1 MRPLR
6 RRPGVLPTPWLSV
19 FFPPMNPL
27 EQPFGSLPDLI
38 HQHALTHG
46 SHPALQCQDR
56 VLSYAELDRLM
67 DQMAARLQQQGL
79 QPGDVIA
86 LCAQSSLHYVVAF
99 MAGLRAG
106 LIAAPLAPSSSAA
119 HLAAM
124 LDNAQPRYLFLDAE
138 SRDRLPASTQQ
149 DWPCVALDDSDAGQ
163 AWTAWLHEAG
173 ASARPTPVQ
182 PQPDWAFNLIYSS
195 GTTGV
200 PKGILQPWSMR
211 WAQIQRAHAN
221 GYDAHSVNL
230 VATPLYSNTT
240 LVSLIPTLGLG
251 GTSILMPKFEVR
263 SYLELAQA
271 HRATHTMLVPVQYQ
285 RLMDFPEF
293 DRYDLSSFQ
302 AKFVTSAPFRADLKR
317 QVLQRWPG
325 RLTEYYGM
333 TEGGGRTELYAHDH
347 PDKLHTVGR
356 PAAGHDIRLIDEQGV
371 EVQPGESGE
380 VVGHSAAIMKGY
392 HRMPEKTREVE
403 WYDPTGKRFIR
414 TGDVGRFDADG
425 FLILG
430 DRKKDMIITGG
441 FNVYPSDIE
450 AELRE
455 HPGVKECAVVGVPSH
470 QWGET
475 PVAFVVR
482 RVNSHAS
489 AESLREFVN
498 QRVGKTQRVADVVLT
513 TALPRSEIGK
523 VLKRELRDTYLQQH
537 DQPLPYI
544 DRTRLWYATLGYDN
558 PYRYAHF
565 DEVPFT
571 PLKKPLAESRV
582 ALLTTAAP
590 YQPDKGPQ
598 DASAPYNAAAKFYQ
612 VYSGDTTQDHD
623 VRVSHVMVDRRHLSD
638 DSNTWFPLPALRRAV
653 DRGEIGSLTAR
664 FHGVP
669 TNRSQRHTLEVD
681 APEVLRRC
689 QADGADVAILVPNCP
704 VCHQTLSLVAR
715 LLEANGIATVILG
728 AALDIVEHCGVPR
741 LLFSDLPL
749 GHAAGLPYD
758 LASQEATLRAAI
770 DVLRDATQ
778 ARTTVRN
785 PLRWPGDPDW
795 KRHYLSVEGLS
806 AQDIA
811 RLRAEND
818 RIKATAQQ
826 VRDRTL

>member
-1 MRPLR
+1 
-6 RRPGVLPTPWLSV
+6 
-19 FFPPMNPL
+19 MNPL

-38 HQHALTHG
+38 HQHALG
-46 SHPALQCQDR
+46 QGAHPALICQDR
-56 VLSYAELDRLM
+56 ALSYAELDRLM
-67 DQMAARLQQQGL
+67 DRMAARLQQQGL

-86 LCAQSSLHYVVAF
+86 LCAQSSIEYVVAF
-99 MAGLRAG
+99 MASLRAG
-106 LIAAPLAPSSSAA
+106 LIPAPLAPSSSAA

-124 LDNAQPRYLFLDAE
+124 LDNAQPRYLLVDAS
-138 SRDRLPASTQQ
+138 SRDRLPASALV
-149 DWPCVALDDSDAGQ
+149 DWPCVALDDSGVGQ
-163 AWTAWLHEAG
+163 AWSAWLQEAG
-173 ASARPTPVQ
+173 ASARPVPVQ

-211 WAQIQRAHAN
+211 WAQIQRGHAN
-221 GYDAHSVNL
+221 GYNAQAVNL

-240 LVSLIPTLGLG
+240 LVSLIPALGLG
-251 GTSILMPKFEVR
+251 GTSVLMPKFDVR
-263 SYLELAQA
+263 TYLELAQT

-285 RLMDFPEF
+285 RLMDFAEF

-333 TEGGGRTELYAHDH
+333 TEGGGRTELYAHAH

-356 PAAGHDIRLIDEQGV
+356 PAAGHDIRLINDQGV
-371 EVQPGESGE
+371 EVPPGDSGE

-450 AELRE
+450 AELRQ
-455 HPGVKECAVVGVPSH
+455 HPEVQECAVVGVPSH

-482 RVNSHAS
+482 RAS
-489 AESLREFVN
+489 SDATAEALREFVN
-498 QRVGKTQRVADVVLT
+498 QRVGKTQRVAVVILT
-513 TALPRSEIGK
+513 PTLPRGEIGK
-523 VLKRELRDTYLQQH
+523 ILKRELREQYLQEH

-544 DRTRLWYATLGYDN
+544 ERTRTWYETLGYGN

-565 DEVPFT
+565 ESVPFT
-571 PLKKPLAESRV
+571 PLKKPLNESRV

-598 DASAPYNAAAKFYQ
+598 NAGAPYNAAAKFYQ
-612 VYSGDTTQDHD
+612 VYSGDTALDHD

-638 DSNTWFPLPALRRAV
+638 DTNTWFPLPALRRAAA
-653 DRGEIGSLTAR
+653 RGDIGSLTPR

-689 QADGADVAILVPNCP
+689 QADGADVAVLVPNCP

-715 LLEANGIATVILG
+715 HLEANGIATVILG

-758 LASQEATLRAAI
+758 VPSQDATVSAALKLLRE
-770 DVLRDATQ
+770 ATQ

-785 PLRWPGDPDW
+785 ALRWPGEPDW
-795 KRHYLSVEGLS
+795 KRHYLSIEGLN
-806 AQDIA
+806 ADDIA
-811 RLRAEND
+811 RLRADND
-818 RIKATAQQ
+818 QIKATAQQ
-826 VRDRTL
+826 VRDQSL